1 MKKLLGVLCV
11 CALTVMALPQGHIHD
26 ENCGYDPVT
35 KQGCVYEVMPLDNQH
50 LGN

>member
-11 CALTVMALPQGHIHD
+11 CALTLLALPQGHIHD

-35 KQGCVYEVMPLDNQH
+35 EQGCVYEVMPLDFDH